1 MNYEIKN
8 KGLHLVKADINNFRP
23 LAYVC
28 QEKGCPSSFII
39 FFVVETCIG
48 LV

>member
-1 MNYEIKN
+1 M
-8 KGLHLVKADINNFRP
+8 VKEYSNGNEF
-23 LAYVC
+23 YVC

-39 FFVVETCIG
+39 VFEVETCIG